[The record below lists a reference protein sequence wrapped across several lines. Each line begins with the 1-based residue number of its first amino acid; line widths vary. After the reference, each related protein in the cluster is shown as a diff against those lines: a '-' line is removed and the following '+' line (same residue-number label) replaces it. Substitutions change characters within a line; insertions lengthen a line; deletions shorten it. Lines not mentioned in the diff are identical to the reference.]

1 MPAPGWRGLCNATRR
16 IRTNGANARAGLGE
30 GTPQQGW
37 LSEQQNFQ
45 ALKICGHRSIL
56 AFALSVQHW
65 KFQKSNRNARW
76 KFCRAKRVKRQSP
89 CSWSPFTPN
98 AVPAPVLQRR
108 CPARPQKVWGHGA
121 VSRSDG
127 LCKIQGTVWRKP
139 GAVRTLQPASFKHKN
154 NTLKL
159 YRQQLKTNFGRL
171 NNYIRFYLWKRKIPP
186 TQRSDDFVGWIG
198 GKMNRVCCG
207 AVNSFEDF
215 PSLKW
220 WVSRW

>member
-1 MPAPGWRGLCNATRR
+1 MTEWTA
-16 IRTNGANARAGLGE
+16 I
-30 GTPQQGW
+30 
-37 LSEQQNFQ
+37 FQ

-98 AVPAPVLQRR
+98 AVPTPVLQRR

-127 LCKIQGTVWRKP
+127 LCKIQGSVWRKL
-139 GAVRTLQPASFKHKN
+139 GAVQTLQPASFKHQN
-154 NTLKL
+154 NTLRL
-159 YRQQLKTNFGRL
+159 CSQQLKTNFGRL

-186 TQRSDDFVGWIG
+186 TQRSDDFVGWSKRQNRSGVLRG
-198 GKMNRVCCG
+198 GKNLHG
-207 AVNSFEDF
+207 E
-215 PSLKW
+215 
-220 WVSRW
+220 